1 MTSDRPPDSHPDGR
15 DLIGPPSQ
23 PPRSVPPPPES
34 RHSLPPI
41 AKHVEP
47 GAIDKAVFGIASFFA
62 HFGHAM
68 RMTAGA
74 LSSMWRRPFELR
86 STIYQFES
94 LGVKS
99 MSIAALT
106 AIFVGMVMAVQFA
119 FGLQR
124 FGGMEYTGRIVG
136 VSFSREL
143 APTLTSVVVGGRI
156 ASGIAAELGSM
167 AVTEQID
174 AIRSLGADPL
184 KKLVL
189 PRLLACTLVMPLLC
203 SFALVLGFSGAMII
217 TDIEFGIPSTFF
229 LKTALTTVN
238 FRDFYSGMFK
248 TPFFGALIAIIG
260 CHYGITTR
268 GGTEGVGHST
278 TSAVVTTSIGI
289 LVIDFFLT
297 KVSFLLWPAY
307 F

>member
-1 MTSDRPPDSHPDGR
+1 MERGPDSHPDGR

-23 PPRSVPPPPES
+23 PPQSVPPPS
-34 RHSLPPI
+34 GRRSLPPMA
-41 AKHVEP
+41 AKGPEP
-47 GAIDKAVFGIASFFA
+47 GLVDRAIHGTASFFA

-74 LSSMWRRPFELR
+74 LASLFRRPLELR

-94 LGVKS
+94 LGVRS
-99 MSIAALT
+99 VTIAALT

-143 APTLTSVVVGGRI
+143 APTLTSVVAGSRI

-189 PRLLACTLVMPLLC
+189 PRLIACTFVMPLLC
-203 SFALVLGFSGAMII
+203 AFALVLGFSGAMVI

-248 TPFFGALIAIIG
+248 TPFFGAVIAIIG
-260 CHYGITTR
+260 CHFGMTTR
-268 GGTEGVGHST
+268 GGTEGVGTST
-278 TSAVVTTSIGI
+278 TSAVVTTSIAI